1 MAKKD
6 QQQNAKAAFLK
17 KLGECTNED
26 DKKKLMSEHDD
37 LNDKINK
44 EIDKMSFDG
53 ALLLEAKAGEII
65 SKQKK

>member
-1 MAKKD
+1 
-6 QQQNAKAAFLK
+6 
-17 KLGECTNED
+17 
-26 DKKKLMSEHDD
+26 MSEHDD